1 MLKPQPQSF
10 SPATLMLMGRVCDDA
25 FDKLRSTI
33 SFQHPADE
41 QVARSQIARRVMS
54 AVAAGDRDPQRLMA
68 MALEGAEG

>member
-10 SPATLMLMGRVCDDA
+10 GPATLMLMGRVCDDA

-41 QVARSQIARRVMS
+41 QEARSQIARRVMC
-54 AVAAGDRDPQRLMA
+54 AVAAGERDPQRLIA
-68 MALEGAEG
+68 IALECIDG